1 MAASLPWTILSVEED
16 AGNGMFEDVILIPQ
30 PVTEKHVRLFSQKS
44 KTI

>member
-1 MAASLPWTILSVEED
+1 
-16 AGNGMFEDVILIPQ
+16 MFEDVILIPQ